1 MLFSQFA
8 GLYNI
13 DQELMKEIFS
23 ELNIT
28 YAEDLKNLLY
38 VGETFN
44 EDSLSE
50 LLCIL
55 IRIKNYQE
63 IHIINYDEYNI
74 NSEKCLKNVR
84 DELFNLKHDILDSM
98 MKRIVVV
105 KDPQLNFDFL
115 NTYVNQNIDE
125 KFIII
130 IGMERFI
137 KFKL

>member
-1 MLFSQFA
+1 
-8 GLYNI
+8 
-13 DQELMKEIFS
+13 MKEIFS